1 MFVND
6 QHSAVTL
13 YRDKVA
19 CCLSS
24 SSLHFITNFNLIVN
38 AKALTVFSTYFK
50 DVIQYSE
57 LSIQPGVRLKRVIS
71 MLVTQWNVAI
81 DSLLSCILG
90 LLFFFFNGRSVSAC
104 VFIFLGITIVIF

>member
-1 MFVND
+1 MLF
-6 QHSAVTL
+6 
-13 YRDKVA
+13 
-19 CCLSS
+19 LSS
-24 SSLHFITNFNLIVN
+24 SSLPFITNVNLIVN

-90 LLFFFFNGRSVSAC
+90 LLFSFFLFNGRSVSAC
-104 VFIFLGITIVIF
+104 VFIFLGITIAIF

>member
-6 QHSAVTL
+6 QHSTVTL

-24 SSLHFITNFNLIVN
+24 SSLPFITNVNLIVN

-50 DVIQYSE
+50 DVIQYS
-57 LSIQPGVRLKRVIS
+57 VRCPLKTRY
-71 MLVTQWNVAI
+71 LN
-81 DSLLSCILG
+81 SCYTMECCHSFLIILDIG
-90 LLFFFFNGRSVSAC
+90 STFFFNGRSVSAC
-104 VFIFLGITIVIF
+104 VFIFLGITIAIF